1 MHQFRLGTWAVLGA
15 AALLATAVFPPGAGA
30 SETKSYAYLFVQGRL
45 SNPVTKAAMSGAQV
59 RLTSGDK
66 SFDSTTDTK
75 GNFIFEKLPLATYQM
90 HITTAEGRV
99 IERIEEVGFSLTG
112 PKRYRARFARG
123 PEAMPVIEAGEKGV
137 TVTVPKPA
145 VQYKRF
151 WKQFA
156 IFAGG
161 ALLLAL

>member
-1 MHQFRLGTWAVLGA
+1 MHQLRLGTWAVLGA

-75 GNFIFEKLPLATYQM
+75 GNFFFEKLPLASYQM
-90 HITTAEGRV
+90 HITTA
-99 IERIEEVGFSLTG
+99 
-112 PKRYRARFARG
+112 
-123 PEAMPVIEAGEKGV
+123 
-137 TVTVPKPA
+137 
-145 VQYKRF
+145 
-151 WKQFA
+151 
-156 IFAGG
+156 
-161 ALLLAL
+161 

>member
-1 MHQFRLGTWAVLGA
+1 
-15 AALLATAVFPPGAGA
+15 
-30 SETKSYAYLFVQGRL
+30 
-45 SNPVTKAAMSGAQV
+45 
-59 RLTSGDK
+59 
-66 SFDSTTDTK
+66 
-75 GNFIFEKLPLATYQM
+75 
-90 HITTAEGRV
+90 
-99 IERIEEVGFSLTG
+99 
-112 PKRYRARFARG
+112 
-123 PEAMPVIEAGEKGV
+123 MPVIEAGEKGV